1 VGSRLKTSS
10 LTTSM
15 EMIKFGFKTSSGF
28 SCESDDIIIIVVDSS
43 YFGIDEGQCKFTGS
57 EWGIQASEQVEFN

>member
-1 VGSRLKTSS
+1 
-10 LTTSM
+10 M